1 MGLQLCGSISCGALL
16 TSLLLCTVGHEKTDF
31 YRFDCLFP
39 STLFSDVLT
48 CSMQLWA
55 TITLLKKEQES
66 TPIIATDDQII
77 VKKLDFIQESI
88 GSLSKASYMNYEK
101 FEYLF
106 TVLDAMKN
114 ECDEGTQAYSV
125 KILILSIMNTL
136 SEVMD
141 APVHVVDVRYWIRS
155 SFVLV

>member
-1 MGLQLCGSISCGALL
+1 MGVQLCTSISGGALL
-16 TSLLLCTVGHEKTDF
+16 TSLLLCAVGHEKTDF

-55 TITLLKKEQES
+55 TIALLKKEQES
-66 TPIIATDDQII
+66 PAIIATDDQII
-77 VKKLDFIQESI
+77 VKKLDFLQQSI
-88 GSLSKASYMNYEK
+88 GLLSKASYMNYEK

-106 TVLDAMKN
+106 TVLDTMKN
-114 ECDEGTQAYSV
+114 ECDEGTQAYAL

-141 APVHVVDVRYWIRS
+141 APVYVVDVWYLVRG